1 MSKIICDVCGSAY
14 SDTASQ
20 CPICGTARRDTTAT
34 TPSPE
39 QTLDTDSGYTYVK
52 GGRFSRSNVKKYN
65 SGKELSRRSAERT
78 AQEAAPSMPELP
90 VQPRSTAA
98 EKQEQPEQPE
108 KQPVRRARPAQP
120 QERNT
125 AGSDDSARSTNL
137 ILLLIVLILLV
148 AVIFV
153 GVYIV
158 RNFRQWMPSGT
169 TPPASSTGDTVGGV
183 RIPCMGIVAPELEHV
198 QYEGTP
204 VQLDFAFNPATT
216 TDEVTYISSDPAI
229 AQVDEKGML
238 TVLADGEVTITVTC
252 GEQTVELVLQCTV
265 TEPSV
270 PDPSVPPT
278 EPEGKLELT
287 RDDATFDTYGEEFQ
301 LYNGSIDASK
311 ITFTSS
317 DPEIVSVDATG
328 KIKILGKGTVT
339 ITAQYGAQTVKCIV
353 RCPKVEV
360 PVASNYKLNYTDI
373 TIKVGERHTIQLLNT
388 ETGAPVSD
396 LVWYLSMDG
405 YVTIDTSKGTGAR
418 VTGTAV
424 TGKGV
429 YYVRVMCDYEG
440 VTYTCIVRVKAAE

>member
-34 TPSPE
+34 VPSPE
-39 QTLDTDSGYTYVK
+39 QTLDTENGYTYVK

-78 AQEAAPSMPELP
+78 VQEPAPSMPELP

-108 KQPVRRARPAQP
+108 KQPVRRQRPAQP
-120 QERNT
+120 QEQGA
-125 AGSDDSARSTNL
+125 AGDDRTARSTNL

-158 RNFRQWMPSGT
+158 RNFRQWMPDDTKPEAT
-169 TPPASSTGDTVGGV
+169 TDSPTIGGV
-183 RIPCMGIVAPELEHV
+183 RIPCMGIEAPELDGV
-198 QYEGTP
+198 QYDGTP
-204 VQLDFAFNPATT
+204 VQLDFVFNPATT
-216 TDEVTYISSDPAI
+216 TDEATYVSGDPSI
-229 AQVDEKGML
+229 AEVDENGML

-252 GEQTVELVLQCTV
+252 GEQTAELVLQCTIV
-265 TEPSV
+265 EHSV

-278 EPEGKLELT
+278 EAEGKLELT
-287 RDDATFDTYGEEFQ
+287 REDATFDTYGEEFQ

-311 ITFTSS
+311 ITFSS
-317 DPEIVSVDATG
+317 SNSEIVTVDATG
-328 KIKILGKGTVT
+328 KIKIVGKGTAT
-339 ITAQYGAQTVKCIV
+339 ITAQYGAQTAKCIV
-353 RCPKVEV
+353 RCTKVEV
-360 PVASNYKLNYTDI
+360 PVATNFKLNYTDI
-373 TIKVGERHTIQLLNT
+373 TIKVGERQTIQLLNT
-388 ETGAPVSD
+388 ETGAPVSN

-440 VTYTCIVRVKAAE
+440 ATYTCIVRVKAAE